1 MQKNAATSSQK
12 IQVSL
17 AAKCRTESRKVHL
30 SMHWFVEDPIQCRR
44 LQCIERHICSYAGL
58 KKLDGSSS
66 FQKRHS
72 TCGFVGHPHTLSFWP
87 SRRELTTIRI
97 PKNKSAALD
106 SPKHLWPWTTF
117 RILIESLW
125 DPSIKDLFSSHIGI
139 SDVFF
144 LILGKYAS
152 VFSVVFAF
160 GNSEWIALDS
170 LISKDGQQ
178 QLSTSPRFLSRGHHP
193 QAGVNLSHF
202 KNVVPSCFTI
212 DVSTVH
218 KIWSKKRLKKMDLR
232 AIIC

>member
-1 MQKNAATSSQK
+1 MQKNAANSSQK

-58 KKLDGSSS
+58 KKLHGSSS

-87 SRRELTTIRI
+87 SRRELTTIKI

-144 LILGKYAS
+144 PDSRKICFCFFCCFCLWQFWMNCSGQSHIQGWSAAIKHITQVLIQG
-152 VFSVVFAF
+152 
-160 GNSEWIALDS
+160 
-170 LISKDGQQ
+170 
-178 QLSTSPRFLSRGHHP
+178 TSSSGWCEFEPLQKRCPFLLYYWREHCS
-193 QAGVNLSHF
+193 QNLE
-202 KNVVPSCFTI
+202 
-212 DVSTVH
+212 
-218 KIWSKKRLKKMDLR
+218 KKRSKKMDLR